1 MELPLPSNRSEQSEL
16 ERAALSRLRQL
27 LMEPFLMHGSW
38 IRHRRACGKGNCACA
53 TDKKARHVSWYVR
66 QMRKGKPRMKYVS
79 PAIYPEIHTWV
90 TRYWEVRGLLDKL
103 SESSW
108 KRLKALSR

>member
-1 MELPLPSNRSEQSEL
+1 MNLRSSSNRAEQSEL

-38 IRHRRACGKGNCACA
+38 VRHRRVCGKGNCACA
-53 TDKKARHVSWYVR
+53 TDKQARHVSWYVR
-66 QMRKGKPRMKYVS
+66 QMRKGKPRMKYVR
-79 PAIYPEIHTWV
+79 PELYMEIRKWV
-90 TRYWEVRGLLDKL
+90 SRYWEARALLDKV